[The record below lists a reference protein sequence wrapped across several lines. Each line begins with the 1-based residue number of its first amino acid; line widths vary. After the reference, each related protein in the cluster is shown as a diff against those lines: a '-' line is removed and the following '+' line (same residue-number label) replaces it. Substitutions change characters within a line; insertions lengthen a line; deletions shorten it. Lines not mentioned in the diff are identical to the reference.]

1 MGQVG
6 TSQDNNMVMSSMGGE
21 SRRHIDNLKVL
32 VVVICD
38 PRVIS
43 LISIGCG
50 SSHRFHNQCMYIQR
64 KAATSNPPDAYNATF
79 VFSVIHMSIC
89 SI

>member
-1 MGQVG
+1 MDQVG
-6 TSQDNNMVMSSMGGE
+6 NSQDNTMVMSSMSGE
-21 SRRHIDNLKVL
+21 SCRHIEILKVV

-38 PRVIS
+38 PGVIS

-50 SSHRFHNQCMYIQR
+50 SSHRCHRKYMYIQR
-64 KAATSNPPDAYNATF
+64 KAAKSNPPEAHKVN
-79 VFSVIHMSIC
+79 SVICFIHMSIC

>member
-6 TSQDNNMVMSSMGGE
+6 NSKYPNMVMSSMSGE
-21 SRRHIDNLKVL
+21 PCRHIERLKVV

-43 LISIGCG
+43 LIAIGCG
-50 SSHRFHNQCMYIQR
+50 SSHRCHRKCVYIQR
-64 KAATSNPPDAYNATF
+64 KATKSIPPEAHKATS
-79 VFSVIHMSIC
+79 
-89 SI
+89 